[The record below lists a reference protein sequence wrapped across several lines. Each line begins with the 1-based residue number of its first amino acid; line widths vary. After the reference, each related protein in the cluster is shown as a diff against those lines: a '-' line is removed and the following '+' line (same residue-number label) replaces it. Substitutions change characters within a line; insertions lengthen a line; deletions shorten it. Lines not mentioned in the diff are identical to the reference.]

1 MWLHSLMPAIS
12 RLVTHSYYR
21 LTVGGSAPPAD
32 GPVLIVA
39 NHSNS
44 LMDPALIAVAAGR
57 PVRFMAKAPL
67 FSYPGLGW
75 LVRAVG
81 SVKVYRTQD
90 DPRSVR
96 QNYDVFRDV
105 HQALAD
111 GYALGIF
118 PEGTSHSASRLKPL
132 KTGAARIA
140 LGAAQR
146 IGRAFPIVPFGL
158 VFRDRRTFRSAARV
172 IVGASPAWDDLAQR
186 GPDDKDAVR
195 ELTRRIDA
203 SMRAVTLNLWDWSD
217 EQLVRCAERVWH
229 AEFGGASDP
238 KAEVARLQ
246 VTTEALARLRSGE
259 NHEWRRVARELRG
272 HDRLL
277 SRLGLSPE
285 TLKVRWSGEAA
296 AVWMLRRIP
305 LLLLLPLAAIGL
317 ALFWLPRELAGRL
330 GAKLAMKEGE
340 DAVPTFRVL
349 YGTVIF
355 LLWFVLLA
363 TGVAIAAGA
372 LAGVATFLALPAIA
386 FAALYV
392 SEWRDFSWHAIRR
405 FWILRFHRERV
416 AELRER
422 QRALAGELRAL
433 HDAAM
438 ARRDT

>member
-1 MWLHSLMPAIS
+1 MPAIS
-12 RLVTHSYYR
+12 RLVTYSYYR
-21 LTVGGSAPPAD
+21 LTVGGSPPPAD
-32 GPVLIVA
+32 GPVLVVA

-44 LMDPALIAVAAGR
+44 LMDPALIVVAAGR

-67 FSYPGLGW
+67 FTYPGLGW

-186 GPDDKDAVR
+186 GPADKDAVR
-195 ELTRRIDA
+195 ELTRRIEA
-203 SMRAVTLNLWDWSD
+203 SMRAVTLNLWDWTD
-217 EQLVRCAERVWH
+217 EQLVRCAARVWH
-229 AEFGGASDP
+229 AEFGGPPDP
-238 KAEVARLQ
+238 KAEMERLQ
-246 VTTEALARLRSGE
+246 VTTEALARLRSGDD
-259 NHEWRRVARELRG
+259 HAWRRVARALRG

-277 SRLGLSPE
+277 SRLGLSPA
-285 TLKVRWSGEAA
+285 TLKVQLSGEAA

-305 LLLLLPLAAIGL
+305 LLLLLPLAAMGL

-330 GAKLAMKEGE
+330 GAKLAITEGE

-349 YGTVIF
+349 YGAVIF
-355 LLWFVLLA
+355 LLWFLLLA
-363 TGVAIAAGA
+363 VGAGLAAGA
-372 LAGVATFLALPAIA
+372 VAGLATFVALPAVA

-392 SEWRDFSWHAIRR
+392 SEWRDFSWHALRR
-405 FWILRFHRERV
+405 FWIMRFHRERV

-422 QRALAGELRAL
+422 QRALADELRSL

-438 ARRDT
+438 AGRGT

>member
-1 MWLHSLMPAIS
+1 MPAIS

-21 LTVGGSAPPAD
+21 LTVGGSAPPAN
-32 GPVLIVA
+32 GPVLVVA
-39 NHSNS
+39 NHTNS
-44 LMDPALIAVAAGR
+44 LMDPALIVVAAGR
-57 PVRFMAKAPL
+57 TVRFMAKAPL
-67 FSYPGLGW
+67 FTYPGLGW

-81 SVKVYRTQD
+81 SVPVYRTQD
-90 DPRSVR
+90 DPKGVR

-158 VFRDRRTFRSAARV
+158 VFRDRRTFRSAAHV

-186 GPDDKDAVR
+186 GSDDKDAVR
-195 ELTRRIDA
+195 ELTRRIEA
-203 SMRAVTLNLWDWSD
+203 SMRAVTLNLQDWSD

-229 AEFGGASDP
+229 AEWGGAPDA
-238 KAEVARLQ
+238 KAEVERLR

-259 NHEWRRVARELRG
+259 DHAWRRVARELRG

-277 SRLGLSPE
+277 SRLRLTPE
-285 TLKVRWSGEAA
+285 TLKVQLTGEAA
-296 AVWMLRRIP
+296 VVWMLRRLP
-305 LLLLLPLAAIGL
+305 LLLLLPLAALGL
-317 ALFWLPRELAGRL
+317 ALFWLPRELAGQL
-330 GAKLAMKEGE
+330 GAKLAIKEGE

-355 LLWFVLLA
+355 LLWFLLLA
-363 TGVAIAAGA
+363 VGVGLA
-372 LAGVATFLALPAIA
+372 AGVAVGFVTFFALPAVA

-392 SEWRDFSWHAIRR
+392 SEWREFSWHALRR
-405 FWILRFHRERV
+405 FWIMRLHRDRV

-422 QRALAGELRAL
+422 QRALGLALRTL
-433 HDAAM
+433 YESAAPGSVG
-438 ARRDT
+438 